1 MVIFR
6 KAVLCLLA
14 ALVLTVVAPQD
25 SKAGVCTG
33 NFVNPITDIC
43 WDCIFPI
50 SIGPIT
56 VFDERPDPPNPDTLL
71 CACPTTVPPFV
82 RIGITIGFWEP
93 ARLVD
98 VTKRPYCF
106 VNLGGLE
113 LDAGI
118 GAGQTKTSSGGGGT
132 HNANWHLHWYV
143 YPVYALL
150 ELFTDSLCMTESS
163 FDIAYIT
170 ELDPLWLDDELTFL
184 LNPEAVL
191 FANPA
196 AQAACAAD
204 CIAASAHLPLDS
216 LFWCGGCQGS
226 MYPLGGNVSGH
237 VGSIQSAL
245 MTTERMAYKLG
256 REFVLLGS
264 SGTEALCRKVPRPVL
279 KKTEWRTQQTNPVA
293 ATSGPF
299 ACNPLG
305 RSSVP
310 YEAGK
315 EIPLTGEDFGF
326 LIWRKRNCCA
336 G

>member
-1 MVIFR
+1 MKR
-6 KAVLCLLA
+6 LLRLLLLTGLLA
-14 ALVLTVVAPQD
+14 LGAAKPAE
-25 SKAGVCTG
+25 AGLCTG
-33 NFVNPITDIC
+33 DFVNPITDIC

-50 SIGPIT
+50 SIGSIRI
-56 VFDERPDPPNPDTLL
+56 FDERPDPPNPDNIL
-71 CACPTTVPPFV
+71 CTCPIPVPPYV
-82 RIGITIGFWEP
+82 RIGIAIGFWEP

-113 LDAGI
+113 LDAGF
-118 GAGQTKTSSGGGGT
+118 GAGQTKAVSGGGQT

-150 ELFTDSLCMTESS
+150 ELFVDSVCVSDSS
-163 FDIAYIT
+163 FDIAYMT

-204 CIAASAHLPLDS
+204 CVAASAHLPLNA

-226 MYPLGGNVSGH
+226 MYPLGGNVGAH

-245 MTTERMAYKLG
+245 LAAERLAYKLG
-256 REFVLLGS
+256 RQFVLRGT
-264 SGTEALCRKVPRPVL
+264 SGPEALCQKVPRPVL
-279 KKTEWRTQQTNPVA
+279 KKTEWRMQQTNPVA
-293 ATSGPF
+293 ATAGPF
-299 ACNPLG
+299 AGTPLG
-305 RSSVP
+305 RTSVP
-310 YEAGK
+310 YESGR

-336 G
+336 Y